1 MKDNKLRELLNEIG
15 IIKIDWS
22 AFSTPIQK
30 GNYYELKV
38 LERKID
44 LILEHLNL
52 DVQTGMTLKK
62 KRSK

>member
-1 MKDNKLRELLNEIG
+1 MKDNKLRELLSEIG